1 MDNLKNAIEL
11 IMANKELAF
20 QNEQKE
26 KRAAELVIANKE
38 LLFQNKQKENRAKE
52 YAILNEKLKNS
63 LNHIREINKELKI
76 AKEKAE
82 ESDNLKSMFLANMSH
97 EIRTPINAIM
107 GFSDLLLEPK
117 LTPLKIESYVQIIN
131 ASSLQLLTVI
141 SDILDISKIEAG
153 QITMESEL
161 IDINNLLKELFLS
174 YKKSFDRKNI
184 HFTCSCESPK
194 KRIQAFTDGNRI
206 KQVLCNLL
214 NNSLKFTKEGKINFG
229 YKIKGNYFEFFVT
242 DTGIGIARENHE
254 LIFQRFR
261 QVDAADNRING
272 GNGLGLSI
280 SKALI
285 EKMGGIITVKSNL
298 GMGTTISFTIPHI
311 NNNNNNLIVA
321 SEDKLV
327 QVIGGEGKTILIA
340 EDEVNNYAYIEEI
353 LSASKAK
360 IIHAWDGSEA
370 VEYVKSNANI
380 SLVLMDIKMKK
391 MDGYEALKIIKKLRP
406 ELPVIAQTAYAL
418 SRDKAQTLQA
428 GFDNYISKPIA
439 KSKLVELI
447 TGYLK

>member
-1 MDNLKNAIEL
+1 
-11 IMANKELAF
+11 
-20 QNEQKE
+20 
-26 KRAAELVIANKE
+26 
-38 LLFQNKQKENRAKE
+38 
-52 YAILNEKLKNS
+52 
-63 LNHIREINKELKI
+63 
-76 AKEKAE
+76 
-82 ESDNLKSMFLANMSH
+82 
-97 EIRTPINAIM
+97 
-107 GFSDLLLEPK
+107 
-117 LTPLKIESYVQIIN
+117 
-131 ASSLQLLTVI
+131 
-141 SDILDISKIEAG
+141 
-153 QITMESEL
+153 
-161 IDINNLLKELFLS
+161 
-174 YKKSFDRKNI
+174 
-184 HFTCSCESPK
+184 
-194 KRIQAFTDGNRI
+194 
-206 KQVLCNLL
+206 
-214 NNSLKFTKEGKINFG
+214 
-229 YKIKGNYFEFFVT
+229 
-242 DTGIGIARENHE
+242 
-254 LIFQRFR
+254 
-261 QVDAADNRING
+261 
-272 GNGLGLSI
+272 
-280 SKALI
+280 
-285 EKMGGIITVKSNL
+285 MGGIITVKSNL

-311 NNNNNNLIVA
+311 NNNNNNNLIVA